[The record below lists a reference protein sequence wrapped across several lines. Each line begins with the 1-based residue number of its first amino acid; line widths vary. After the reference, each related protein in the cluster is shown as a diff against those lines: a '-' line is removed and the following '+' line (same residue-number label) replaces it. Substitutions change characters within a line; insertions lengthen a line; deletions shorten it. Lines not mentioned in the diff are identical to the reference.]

1 MGKLASCEVMVYTLM
16 DKLGPVQEMVAQSN
30 DKWEEW
36 KLQEFTDNSRKYVER
51 NPMDEE
57 DAKQDRRDGCNADNG
72 KEKLLFGYGQQMDS
86 TKCVHCGNE
95 KHKSFNRTMVLQAAD
110 RREILRNSKLH

>member
-51 NPMDEE
+51 NPMHEE
-57 DAKQDRRDGCNADNG
+57 DAKQDRRDGCND
-72 KEKLLFGYGQQMDS
+72 
-86 TKCVHCGNE
+86 
-95 KHKSFNRTMVLQAAD
+95 TMVLQAAD